1 MEGGREG
8 RTNLLESFVWNG
20 HVGRRSR
27 FVLYSAMEGDA
38 DDLVGL
44 GCRSDKATG
53 GIIGIRTRES

>member
-44 GCRSDKATG
+44 GCRSDKL
-53 GIIGIRTRES
+53 RVELLE